1 MPGFWWDM
9 NEAIKMQLSA
19 FVDGELP
26 ESEEELLLR
35 RLGQDPELRQQVAEY
50 LAIGRAMRGES
61 GPRGLDRMR
70 ERIAAE
76 IDDKPIAGDEQ
87 PPAAGRTRFARPAAL
102 GLVAASVAAVALLGL
117 QMTGV
122 EDEVPA
128 GPAVVDAGVFPTQPE
143 AGDALQ
149 QYRMLHERR
158 GSDIKARL
166 TSVELSEENVGS
178 SPAEDSDKNPDE
190 NDEAADAAPATDENT
205 D

>member
-1 MPGFWWDM
+1 
-9 NEAIKMQLSA
+9 MQLSA

-35 RLGQDPELRQQVAEY
+35 RLGQDAELRQQVAEY
-50 LAIGRAMRGES
+50 LAIGRAMRGET
-61 GPRGLDRMR
+61 GPRGMDRMR

-76 IDDKPIAGDEQ
+76 IDDKPISGDTA
-87 PPAAGRTRFARPAAL
+87 PSAVRRSRFARPAAL

-122 EDEVPA
+122 DDRA
-128 GPAVVDAGVFPTQPE
+128 TSAPAVVDTQEFPTQPE
-143 AGDALQ
+143 AGVALE

-158 GSDIKARL
+158 GSDINARL

-178 SPAEDSDKNPDE
+178 SRQQDGDVEDAEDAVPGTGE
-190 NDEAADAAPATDENT
+190 GAD
-205 D
+205 